1 MNTVIYSTIYC
12 GLCSLISFLW
22 ADTFLSGS
30 LKLLFFLCQLMEAT
44 PSGLHIRSV
53 VPHVVEVCSRGQ
65 ELAQPLLQQMAA
77 KTAAYMGQV
86 LSHRNVAPYHVQV
99 SVKLCSLIITL

>member
-1 MNTVIYSTIYC
+1 
-12 GLCSLISFLW
+12 
-22 ADTFLSGS
+22 
-30 LKLLFFLCQLMEAT
+30 MEVT

-65 ELAQPLLQQMAA
+65 ELAQPLLQQMAE